1 MIHKNYILY
10 FFVTILFKLSDKM
23 YVIAIPWLVYEL
35 TQSSISTGL
44 MFFVQ
49 TLPLIFIAPIA
60 GTLADRVSRKKLMI
74 FSAMLQGSLVLLI
87 PVLHQLNL
95 LQIGF
100 LYLIGFLV
108 ASAGAC
114 FNVTN
119 STVIPQLFKKE
130 SLMRVNSLFQIID
143 TSSVLFGSMAAGI
156 LISFMGVYSLFFV
169 LGVAYLPIV
178 VSLLLL
184 TLLHPF
190 SSNHKKTSWQSLKE
204 GASYL
209 WTHPIL
215 RSLTWLIFI
224 VNIAN
229 GSLLSM
235 LVFYSRD
242 EIGVT
247 STELGWIYAGAGVAQ
262 FIGILLLNVVKASKQ
277 TLYAMTIVLFV
288 SAIGIILTAFSWNW
302 FSLMICISVQSA
314 PVIMFNV
321 LNKTFRQNI
330 VPANLLGRVNGLVMM
345 IGLASLPLAGF
356 FSGLLS
362 EIINIR
368 WIFFGLGLLSLLAVF
383 QFRRVGNKQKIDSSR
398 SEVELTS

>member
-1 MIHKNYILY
+1 MNNKNYILY

-23 YVIAIPWLVYEL
+23 YVIAIPWLIYDL
-35 TQSSISTGL
+35 TQSSVSTGL

-49 TLPLIFIAPIA
+49 TLPLIFIAPVA
-60 GTLADRVSRKKLMI
+60 GTLADRFSRKKLMVY
-74 FSAMLQGSLVLLI
+74 SALVQGSLVLFI
-87 PVLHQLNL
+87 PLLHQFNL
-95 LQIGF
+95 LQVGF
-100 LYLIGFLV
+100 LYLIGFLI

-119 STVIPQLFKKE
+119 STIIPQLFKKE

-143 TSSVLFGSMAAGI
+143 TSSVLFGSIAAGI
-156 LISFMGVYSLFFV
+156 LISGIGVYSLFFV
-169 LGVAYLPIV
+169 LGIAYLPIV
-178 VSLLLL
+178 ISLLLL
-184 TLLHPF
+184 SMLHSF
-190 SSNHKKTSWQSLKE
+190 SPNSKKTSWQSLKE

-229 GSLLSM
+229 GSLVSM

-247 STELGWIYAGAGVAQ
+247 STELGWIYAGAGIAQ
-262 FIGILLLNVVKASKQ
+262 FVGILLINVVKSSRN
-277 TLYAMTIVLFV
+277 TLNAMVVVLFV

-302 FSLMICISVQSA
+302 YSLMICISIQSA
-314 PVIMFNV
+314 PVIVFNV
-321 LNKTFRQNI
+321 LNKTFRQQI

-345 IGLASLPLAGF
+345 IGLASLPLSGF
-356 FSGLLS
+356 FVGLLS
-362 EIINIR
+362 EVVNIR
-368 WIFFGLGLLSLLAVF
+368 WIFLLLGILSLITVI
-383 QFRRVGNKQKIDSSR
+383 QFRRIGNKRKINSSI
-398 SEVELTS
+398 SESN

>member
-1 MIHKNYILY
+1 
-10 FFVTILFKLSDKM
+10 
-23 YVIAIPWLVYEL
+23 
-35 TQSSISTGL
+35 